1 MFDDSFIYSTNESG
15 MCDITLMQVFADHE
29 SSLNPIDVPRSLIWN
44 LPKRTVFF
52 GTSVSSIFKGT
63 QKFHQ
68 FMYT

>member
-1 MFDDSFIYSTNESG
+1 MFDDSFICSTNERG
-15 MCDITLMQVFADHE
+15 MCDIILMQVFADHE